1 MGMFMNQYRNE
12 GVGIY
17 LRHITMED
25 TDLIIKWR
33 NCDEV
38 RTHFIYQ
45 ELFTKEGHEKWI
57 HSMIETGLA
66 VQMIIC
72 KIEGDIPLGSV
83 YIRDID
89 HHHRKGEYGIFIGE
103 TVARGQGIGTAAAE
117 LMIKYAF
124 QELSLHRLFL
134 RVHGDNIQAIRSYEK
149 AGFIKEAYLR
159 DDVYINGEY
168 KDIVLMAILNEKRS
182 KG

>member
-1 MGMFMNQYRNE
+1 MNEYRNE
-12 GVGIY
+12 SVGIY
-17 LRHITMED
+17 LRHITMDD
-25 TDLIIKWR
+25 TELIIRWR
-33 NCDEV
+33 NSDEV
-38 RTHFIYQ
+38 RAHFIYQ
-45 ELFTKEGHEKWI
+45 ELFTKESHEKWM
-57 HSMIETGLA
+57 HSMIGTGLA

-89 HHHRKGEYGIFIGE
+89 RKHQKGEYGIFIGE
-103 TVARGQGIGTAAAE
+103 SSARGQGIGTAAAK

-124 QELSLHRLFL
+124 QELHLHRLFL
-134 RVHGDNIQAIRSYEK
+134 RVYGDNPQAIGSYEK

-168 KDIVLMAILNEKRS
+168 KNIVLMAILNEKRS
-182 KG
+182 KR